1 MKSFMTEF
9 FSSVWHNLSQQVSK
23 LVATLAI
30 TFVVLFIG
38 TMFLPVPFAHAAMVL
53 YCNGLDGG
61 GNPYTATYVD
71 GLFTQVRFDRS
82 PDLPPVVSELTY
94 DTVNE
99 QGQPIYRGAYLGAA
113 DVVLIDTSGG
123 NVKPGSEVSVAV
135 DNQWNQ
141 ERGICGV

>member
-1 MKSFMTEF
+1 KF
-9 FSSVWHNLSQQVSK
+9 FSSVWHKFPQQISK
-23 LVATLAI
+23 LVATLVA
-30 TFVVLFIG
+30 TFVLLFVG
-38 TMFLPVPFAHAAMVL
+38 TIFLPVPFAHAAMVL
-53 YCNGLDGG
+53 YCDGLDHGG
-61 GNPYTATYVD
+61 YPYTATYVD

-82 PDLPPVVSELTY
+82 LDLPPVVSELTY

-99 QGQPIYRGAYLGAA
+99 QGQPIYRGGYLGAA

-123 NVKPGSEVSVAV
+123 NVKPGSEVSVSV